1 MKDEQL
7 YSVKE
12 LAASGRLPISRTTIW
27 REIQRGQ
34 MPHYRIGE
42 QVFISERH
50 IEQYLARCEERAFEV
65 RRGGNKDRFAG
76 CSIFS
81 YALNGA

>member
-12 LAASGRLPISRTTIW
+12 LAASRRLPISRTTIW

-34 MPHYRIGE
+34 MPHYRIGG

-50 IEQYLARCEERAFEV
+50 IEQYLARYDERAFEV
-65 RRGGNKDRFAG
+65 RRGSNADGLAG
-76 CSIFS
+76 CSIFA